1 MPEPFELTVTE
12 ATRRIRGGELSPTEL
27 AESVLDRIDSLDPEL
42 KAWVFVD
49 RDAVLANAERRS
61 AKLDRGAGLGVLH
74 GVPMGVKDI
83 FYTEGVPT
91 TACSKL
97 YAGFVPEYDATTV
110 SLLKQAGA
118 IVLGKT
124 VTCEFAG
131 ADPAPTL
138 NPWNPAHTP
147 GGSSSG
153 SAVAV
158 AAGMC
163 PAALGSQTVGSV
175 LRPASYNGVVG
186 FKPTF
191 GRVSRYG
198 VIPLSWSLDHVG
210 WMTRSVEDA
219 ALLLQVLSKPDPH
232 EPITLGQ
239 PSSDFMTGLES
250 PTPPRI
256 GLMRPF
262 FYDHADPETQRH
274 TDLVAERLSR
284 AGAAVEEVSLP
295 ASIDAEI
302 EDQEVI
308 MEVEAAA
315 FHQPMF
321 PHRADEYQPMTRKM
335 LERGLEVD
343 ALSYSRAM
351 ERHRRFTAEMHS
363 VAGAADVLLT
373 PSTPTP
379 ALADLTNTGDPLFQG
394 PWTSSGLPAITIPS
408 GLSASGL
415 PLGIQ
420 LAAAP
425 FAEAGLLA
433 AASWCERV
441 IDVHLTPM
449 APKLPLNRV

>member
-1 MPEPFELTVTE
+1 MPEPYELTVTE
-12 ATRRIRGGELSPTEL
+12 AALRIRRGELSPTEL

-49 RDAVLANAERRS
+49 RDAVLADAEQKS
-61 AKLDRGAGLGVLH
+61 VTPGRGADLGVLH
-74 GVPMGVKDI
+74 GLPMGIKDI
-83 FYTEGVPT
+83 FYTEGIPT

-97 YAGFVPEYDATTV
+97 YAGFVPDHDATAV

-118 IVLGKT
+118 IILGKT

-131 ADPAPTL
+131 ADPSPTV
-138 NPWNPAHTP
+138 NPWDPTRTP

-186 FKPTF
+186 FKPTY

-219 ALLLQVLSKPDPH
+219 ALLLQVLSGPDPR
-232 EPITLGQ
+232 EPVTLGQ
-239 PSSDFMTGLES
+239 PSSDYIVGLEE

-256 GLMRPF
+256 GLVRPF
-262 FYDHADPETQRH
+262 FYDHADDETKRH
-274 TDLVAERLSR
+274 TDQIAERLSR

-295 ASIDAEI
+295 ASLDAEI

-308 MEVEAAA
+308 MEVEATA
-315 FHQPMF
+315 FHQQMF
-321 PHRADEYQPMTRKM
+321 ADRGDEYQPGMREM
-335 LERGLEVD
+335 LQRGLDAD

-351 ERHRRFTAEMHS
+351 ERHRQFTAEMHS
-363 VAGAADVLLT
+363 FAGTVDVLMT
-373 PSTPTP
+373 PSTPAP
-379 ALADLTNTGDPLFQG
+379 APADLTSTGNPLFQG

-408 GLSASGL
+408 GLSAAGL
-415 PLGIQ
+415 PFGIQ
-420 LAAAP
+420 LAAGP
-425 FAEAGLLA
+425 FSEARLLA
-433 AASWCERV
+433 AAAWCETV
-441 IDVHLTPM
+441 IDVQLNPM
-449 APKLPLNRV
+449 APR